1 MAVEGPRVEMENRLL
16 EALTRRER
24 ERLDG
29 KLEPACLPFNETLYD
44 AGGPIAHVYFPRN
57 CVLSLVTEVD
67 GEAVEVGTVGNE
79 GMAGLPVFLGTGTI
93 PSRCYCQVPGDA
105 LRMPADALAEEVRG
119 GGALH
124 DVLLKYTH
132 YLLAQATQAAACNRL
147 HTAEERLCRWLLM
160 TRDQVGSDW
169 FPLTQEFMAQML
181 GVRRATVSLTASA
194 LQHAGLIKYSRGK
207 VTVLD
212 PEGLEGASCGCYQV
226 VKQEL
231 ERLLG

>member
-1 MAVEGPRVEMENRLL
+1 M
-16 EALTRRER
+16 
-24 ERLDG
+24 
-29 KLEPACLPFNETLYD
+29 LYD
-44 AGGPIAHVYFPRN
+44 AGGPIPHVYFPTN
-57 CVLSLVTEVD
+57 CVLSMLTDVD
-67 GEAVEVGTVGNE
+67 GEAVEVATVGNE

-93 PSRCYCQVPGDA
+93 PSRCFAQVPGDA
-105 LRMPADALAEEVRG
+105 LRMRAAALREEVKG

-132 YLLAQATQAAACNRL
+132 YLLAQATQSAACNRL
-147 HTAEERLCRWLLM
+147 HSAEERLCRWLLM
-160 TRDQVGSDW
+160 TQDRVGSDW
-169 FPLTQEFMAQML
+169 FPLTQDFMAQML

-212 PEGLEGASCGCYQV
+212 REGLEGASCGCYGIV
-226 VKQEL
+226 RKEL